1 MNSGTSEKLLFQ
13 QLIFVFDGSNEGR
26 VLVGS
31 DGDKIP
37 SADYAERL
45 SGVLTYRGAVS
56 KSGQGDLW
64 GLLRNGAEPLNGF
77 RFVSRREL
85 PGICGFEIFRRS
97 GAAYQVMNF
106 ILKNKFCGICGSPMN
121 DHEFDLARIC
131 PSCGNIVYPTL
142 SGAVIVAVEKDGH
155 LLLGHNVNFP
165 EGRYSIL
172 AGFVEPGETLE
183 ETVKREIFEE
193 SGVTVKNIRYFGNQP
208 WPFPN
213 SMMFGFNADWESGEP
228 KADGGELSD
237 VRWFS
242 PDDLP
247 DLPPSISISRQLIDD
262 WITKVSAGRNL
273 T

>member
-1 MNSGTSEKLLFQ
+1 M
-13 QLIFVFDGSNEGR
+13 
-26 VLVGS
+26 LVGS
-31 DGDKIP
+31 DGDGIP
-37 SADYAERL
+37 SVDCAERS
-45 SGVLTYRGAVS
+45 SGGLAYRGTVS
-56 KSGQGDLW
+56 KSGSGDLW
-64 GLLRNGAEPLNGF
+64 GLIRSGAEPLNGF

-85 PGICGFEIFRRS
+85 PGMCGFEIFRRS
-97 GAAYQVMNF
+97 GAAYQVMNLV
-106 ILKNKFCGICGSPMN
+106 LKNKFCGICGSLMN
-121 DHEFDLARIC
+121 DHEIDIARLC
-131 PSCGNIVYPTL
+131 PSCGNIIYPTL
-142 SGAVIVAVEKDGH
+142 SSAVIVAVEHEGR

-183 ETVKREIFEE
+183 EAVKREIFEE

-262 WITKVSAGRNL
+262 WITRASAGRKL
-273 T
+273 IT